1 MILYIDA
8 IAQKNNLLNMF
19 EPAIYILADECRSF
33 NEVKIR
39 QNLLSPRLRVYAKWH
54 KLPCLILIA
63 IIIIGIILYEF
74 IASDSLH

>member
-39 QNLLSPRLRVYAKWH
+39 QNLLSPRLRVYAK
-54 KLPCLILIA
+54 
-63 IIIIGIILYEF
+63 
-74 IASDSLH
+74 